1 MSKRKKA
8 KRSITVNLS
17 SDAALPM
24 FRVGM
29 SIKGPPEL
37 FGLPPNPPGMPP
49 SRPCVVTAVDYVNGI
64 ITLDSAA
71 PTSERK

>member
-37 FGLPPNPPGMPP
+37 FGLPPNPPGIPP
-49 SRPCVVTAVDYVNGI
+49 SHPCVVTAVDYVNGI
-64 ITLDSAA
+64 VTLDTA
-71 PTSERK
+71 PTSKRK